1 MEESRANAV
10 VAALRARNVM
20 AHLHRGGV
28 YQFGVRV
35 VIGDGREAI
44 WDSDNTASIEAQIMR
59 DGMLV
64 GFVPRVPGS
73 EDLDD
78 AGVVALIAGIDYD
91 APTVPQS
98 RPREPTAPRSGGR
111 PPITSSRPTAGVRPG
126 RGRGGA
132 IGRFLG
138 RGR

>member
-1 MEESRANAV
+1 VEESRANAV

-20 AHLHRGGV
+20 AHVHRGGV

-78 AGVVALIAGIDYD
+78 AGVVALIAGTDYD
-91 APTVPQS
+91 APVVPQS
-98 RPREPTAPRSGGR
+98 RPREPTTPRSAGR
-111 PPITSSRPTAGVRPG
+111 SPRTSSRPTAGVRPG
-126 RGRGGA
+126 QGRGGA
-132 IGRFLG
+132 ISRFLG